1 MDQYILVLTISN
13 FFPKEKEKKF
23 KQNKS
28 TKIGSSK
35 HILNEAVQECGLSKL
50 TKN

>member
-1 MDQYILVLTISN
+1 MDQYILGLTISN
-13 FFPKEKEKKF
+13 FLPKEKEKKI

-35 HILNEAVQECGLSKL
+35 HTPNEVVQECGLSKL
-50 TKN
+50 TKS